1 MDEMESLSHAKWE
14 CQYHGVCIPKC
25 RRKTLYGELRRHLG
39 GLLRKL
45 ADQRRVGSKKGACAR
60 SGRETFVGQHF
71 WAAGGWVSTVDRPH
85 LPPAA
90 ADPRRERVY
99 PRLRPDRG
107 RRCRANRSR
116 PSARALPSAEP
127 ET

>member
-45 ADQRRVGSKKGACAR
+45 AEQRRVGSKKGACAR

-71 WAAGGWVSTVDRPH
+71 WAAGDWVSTVDR
-85 LPPAA
+85 
-90 ADPRRERVY
+90 DEEVIRTTSGTRSERIS
-99 PRLRPDRG
+99 G
-107 RRCRANRSR
+107 WAK
-116 PSARALPSAEP
+116 
-127 ET
+127 